1 MQRMLARV
9 VRTSPIRPAG
19 VFVRPTLE
27 VGPSALLPAQ
37 GAVSSSRWQ
46 QLHCAAGAR
55 GYTSSSSSSL
65 PSAPYYSADSHNH
78 PLLGA
83 HNVFRQ
89 HSLGRT
95 VHQVRLANIPSHDP
109 SNTPHYLL
117 PPERAG
123 SPLPSPHCAALG
135 DRGNV
140 FRDGGYLC
148 CTLASTVPSALAYNH
163 GNGDGN
169 ATRTKLLVG

>member
-109 SNTPHYLL
+109 SNTPQYFLQREPAL
-117 PPERAG
+117 PFLRRTVRHWVIGAMFLEM
-123 SPLPSPHCAALG
+123 AATYAAHWRRLY
-135 DRGNV
+135 RV
-140 FRDGGYLC
+140 L
-148 CTLASTVPSALAYNH
+148 
-163 GNGDGN
+163 
-169 ATRTKLLVG
+169 